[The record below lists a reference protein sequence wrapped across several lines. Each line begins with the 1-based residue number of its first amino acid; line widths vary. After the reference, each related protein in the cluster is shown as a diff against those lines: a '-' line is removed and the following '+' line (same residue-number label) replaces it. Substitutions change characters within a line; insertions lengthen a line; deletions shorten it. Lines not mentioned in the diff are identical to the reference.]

1 MTHSNLCQIKNVR
14 LVFPGAD
21 RPILENI
28 NYTINSGDR
37 IILLG
42 GNGSGK
48 SSLLKL
54 LNRTY
59 KPTDG
64 EVFLKQQKLRRI
76 PRRQLSQRVVTVT
89 QDLRDSLFF
98 NMTVLENCLL
108 WETRFQT
115 ISFKISE
122 RKDKSFYADYL
133 AGFHS
138 QLPKKLD
145 TCVAALSGGERQSLV
160 LALCLLHPPELL
172 LLDEHT
178 SALDP
183 KIAINLI
190 NYTENLLAEKH
201 ITCVLT
207 THNLDIALKYGNRLL
222 ALAEGQMPPSRRPRK
237 SPAYPRRSDG
247 KVLSLVRLCLKNLQS
262 LAKIQG

>member
-1 MTHSNLCQIKNVR
+1 MQQTKNHICVVDNVGLR
-14 LVFPGAD
+14 FPLAD
-21 RPILENI
+21 RPILQNI
-28 NYTINSGDR
+28 NYAIEYGDR

-59 KPTDG
+59 QPTSG
-64 EVFLKQQKLRRI
+64 KIYLKQRESRNI
-76 PRRQLSQRVVTVT
+76 PAQFLSQRVVTVT

-98 NMTVLENCLL
+98 NLTVLENCIL
-108 WETRFQT
+108 WETRFQR
-115 ISFKISE
+115 ISFQISKHKE
-122 RKDKSFYADYL
+122 TTFYRDYL
-133 AGFHS
+133 ADFHI

-145 TCVAALSGGERQSLV
+145 VCVAALSGGERQSLV

-183 KIAINLI
+183 KIAANLI
-190 NYTENLLAEKH
+190 SYTEKLLAEKS
-201 ITCVLT
+201 ITCVLA
-207 THNLDIALKYGNRLL
+207 THNLEIALKYGNRLL
-222 ALAEGQMPPSRRPRK
+222 ALAEGQIRLQADGVRLSSPRK
-237 SPAYPRRSDG
+237 KS
-247 KVLSLVRLCLKNLQS
+247 
-262 LAKIQG
+262 

>member
-1 MTHSNLCQIKNVR
+1 MRKNAEQLCVIDNVGLR
-14 LVFPGAD
+14 FPLAD
-21 RPILENI
+21 RPILTNI
-28 NYTINSGDR
+28 NYSIAYGDR

-42 GNGSGK
+42 SNGSGK

-59 KPTDG
+59 QPTSG
-64 EVFLKQQKLRRI
+64 QIFLKKKNLQNVPIQ
-76 PRRQLSQRVVTVT
+76 QLSQKVVTVT

-98 NMTVLENCLL
+98 NLTVLENCLL
-108 WETRFQT
+108 WETRFQK
-115 ISFKISE
+115 ISFKISKQKQIHFF
-122 RKDKSFYADYL
+122 RDYL
-133 AGFHS
+133 ADFHI

-145 TCVAALSGGERQSLV
+145 VCVAALSGGERQSLV

-183 KIAINLI
+183 KIAANLI
-190 NYTENLLAEKH
+190 KYTEKLLAEKS

-207 THNLDIALKYGNRLL
+207 THNLEIALKYGNRLL
-222 ALAEGQMPPSRRPRK
+222 ALAEGQIRLQADGAEK
-237 SPAYPRRSDG
+237 SQLSQEE
-247 KVLSLVRLCLKNLQS
+247 VLERCYL
-262 LAKIQG
+262 

>member
-1 MTHSNLCQIKNVR
+1 MQQTTNHICFIDNVSLR
-14 LVFPGAD
+14 FPLAD
-21 RPILENI
+21 RPILQDI
-28 NYTINSGDR
+28 NYAINYGDR

-48 SSLLKL
+48 SSLLKV

-59 KPTDG
+59 QPTSG
-64 EVFLKQQKLRRI
+64 KVYLKQKELRTLSG
-76 PRRQLSQRVVTVT
+76 QFLSQRVVTVT

-98 NMTVLENCLL
+98 NLTVLENCLL
-108 WETRFQT
+108 WETRFKK
-115 ISFKISE
+115 ISFQISK
-122 RKDKSFYADYL
+122 RKESNFYRDYL
-133 AGFHS
+133 ADFHA

-145 TCVAALSGGERQSLV
+145 VCVAALSGGERQSLV

-183 KIAINLI
+183 KIAANLI
-190 NYTENLLAEKH
+190 KYTEKLLEEKS
-201 ITCVLT
+201 ITCVLA

-222 ALAEGQMPPSRRPRK
+222 ALAEGQIRLQ
-237 SPAYPRRSDG
+237 ADG
-247 KVLSLVRLCLKNLQS
+247 VEKAQLSQEQVLERCYL
-262 LAKIQG
+262 

>member
-1 MTHSNLCQIKNVR
+1 MAKTENNICFIENVELC
-14 LVFPGAD
+14 FPLAD
-21 RPILENI
+21 RPILQKI
-28 NYTINSGDR
+28 NYSIDYGDR

-59 KPTDG
+59 QPTSG
-64 EVFLKQQKLRRI
+64 KIYLKQKELSAI
-76 PRRQLSQRVVTVT
+76 PAQFLSQRVVTVT

-98 NMTVLENCLL
+98 NLTVLENCLL
-108 WETRFQT
+108 WETRFQK
-115 ISFKISE
+115 ISFKISQ
-122 RKDKSFYADYL
+122 RKENIFYRNYL
-133 AGFHS
+133 GNFHV

-145 TCVAALSGGERQSLV
+145 VCVAALSGGERQSLV

-183 KIAINLI
+183 KISANLI
-190 NYTENLLAEKH
+190 RYTEKLLEEQS

-207 THNLDIALKYGNRLL
+207 THNLDIALRYGNRLL
-222 ALAEGQMPPSRRPRK
+222 ALSEGEIRLQADGAEKTRLTQEE
-237 SPAYPRRSDG
+237 
-247 KVLSLVRLCLKNLQS
+247 VLERCYL
-262 LAKIQG
+262 

>member
-1 MTHSNLCQIKNVR
+1 MLNKITNHHLCVIDNVSLR
-14 LVFPGAD
+14 FPVAD
-21 RPILENI
+21 RPILQNI
-28 NYTINSGDR
+28 NYAINYGDR
-37 IILLG
+37 VILLG
-42 GNGSGK
+42 SNGSGK

-59 KPTDG
+59 QPTSG
-64 EVFLKQQKLRRI
+64 KIFLKQKKLDNI
-76 PRRQLSQRVVTVT
+76 PIHKFSQRVVTVT

-98 NMTVLENCLL
+98 NLTVLENCLL
-108 WETRFQT
+108 WETRFQKV
-115 ISFKISE
+115 SFKISKHE
-122 RKDKSFYADYL
+122 QRDFFDDYL
-133 AGFHS
+133 VKFHA

-145 TCVAALSGGERQSLV
+145 VCVAALSGGERQSLV

-183 KIAINLI
+183 KIAANLI
-190 NYTENLLAEKH
+190 SYTEKLLEEKS

-222 ALAEGQMPPSRRPRK
+222 ALAEGQIRLQ
-237 SPAYPRRSDG
+237 ADG
-247 KVLSLVRLCLKNLQS
+247 AEKTRLTQEEVLERCYL
-262 LAKIQG
+262 

>member
-1 MTHSNLCQIKNVR
+1 MNNSELLCHIDHVNLR
-14 LVFPGAD
+14 FPTAERD
-21 RPILENI
+21 ILTDISYSI
-28 NYTINSGDR
+28 NKGDR

-42 GNGSGK
+42 SNGSGK

-59 KPTDG
+59 QPSSGKI
-64 EVFLKQQKLRRI
+64 FLQQKNLQKI
-76 PRRQLSQRVVTVT
+76 PVQRLSQKIVTVT

-98 NMTVLENCLL
+98 NLTVLENCLL
-108 WETRFQT
+108 WETRFQK
-115 ISFKISE
+115 ISFKI
-122 RKDKSFYADYL
+122 RKKAEKDFYQKYL
-133 AGFHS
+133 LDFHR
-138 QLPKKLD
+138 QLPQKLD
-145 TCVAALSGGERQSLV
+145 VCVAALSGGERQSLV

-183 KIAINLI
+183 KIAASLI
-190 NYTENLLAEKH
+190 KHTEKILIEKS

-222 ALAEGQMPPSRRPRK
+222 ALADGQIRLQ
-237 SPAYPRRSDG
+237 ADG
-247 KVLSLVRLCLKNLQS
+247 AEKTQLTQEQILERCYL
-262 LAKIQG
+262 

>member
-1 MTHSNLCQIKNVR
+1 MNQPADRHLCVIDQVSLR
-14 LVFPGAD
+14 FPVAD

-28 NYTINSGDR
+28 NYVIDSGDR

-42 GNGSGK
+42 SNGSGK

-59 KPTDG
+59 RPTSG
-64 EVFLKQQKLRRI
+64 TILLQGNNLQKV
-76 PRRQLSQRVVTVT
+76 PVEPLSQRVVTVT

-98 NMTVLENCLL
+98 NLTVLENCLL
-108 WETRFQT
+108 WETRFQR
-115 ISFKISE
+115 ISFKISKPKE
-122 RKDKSFYADYL
+122 TAFYRDYL
-133 AGFHS
+133 ADFHA
-138 QLPKKLD
+138 QLAKKLQIS
-145 TCVAALSGGERQSLV
+145 VAALSGGERQSLV

-183 KIAINLI
+183 KIAANII
-190 NYTENLLAEKH
+190 DYTEKLLEEKR

-222 ALAEGQMPPSRRPRK
+222 ALAEGRIRLQADGIEK
-237 SPAYPRRSDG
+237 S
-247 KVLSLVRLCLKNLQS
+247 KLTHEEVLERCYT
-262 LAKIQG
+262 

>member
-1 MTHSNLCQIKNVR
+1 MKMCVIDNIELI
-14 LVFPGAD
+14 FPMAD
-21 RPILENI
+21 RPILRNI
-28 NYTINSGDR
+28 NYSIEYGDR

-59 KPTDG
+59 QPTTG
-64 EVFLKQQKLRRI
+64 KIYLENKELRTI
-76 PRRQLSQRVVTVT
+76 PLHVLSQKIVTVT

-98 NMTVLENCLL
+98 SLTVLENCLL
-108 WETRFQT
+108 WETRFQK
-115 ISFKISE
+115 ISFQIQKHQE
-122 RKDKSFYADYL
+122 KVFFQDYL
-133 AGFHS
+133 AGFHG
-138 QLPKKLD
+138 QLPKKMD
-145 TCVAALSGGERQSLV
+145 VCVAALSGGERQSLV

-183 KIAINLI
+183 KIAANLI
-190 NYTENLLAEKH
+190 KYTERLLEEKN

-207 THNLDIALKYGNRLL
+207 THNLEIALKYGNRLL
-222 ALAEGQMPPSRRPRK
+222 ALAEGQIRLQADGPEK
-237 SPAYPRRSDG
+237 SFLTQEE
-247 KVLSLVRLCLKNLQS
+247 VLERCYL
-262 LAKIQG
+262 

>member
-1 MTHSNLCQIKNVR
+1 MIQNSIKNLCVIENAGLR
-14 LVFPGAD
+14 FPTAD

-28 NYTINSGDR
+28 NYSIGFGDR
-37 IILLG
+37 VILLG
-42 GNGSGK
+42 SNGSGK

-59 KPTDG
+59 QPTAG
-64 EVFLKQQKLRRI
+64 RILLNQQDLQKI
-76 PRRQLSQRVVTVT
+76 PGRQLSQKVVTVT

-98 NMTVLENCLL
+98 NLTVLENCLL
-108 WETRFQT
+108 WETRFQKL
-115 ISFKISE
+115 SFKINKHKE
-122 RKDKSFYADYL
+122 TRFYREYL
-133 AGFHS
+133 ADFHI

-145 TCVAALSGGERQSLV
+145 VCVAALSGGERQSLV

-183 KIAINLI
+183 KIAANLI
-190 NYTENLLAEKH
+190 NYTERLLAAKS

-207 THNLDIALKYGNRLL
+207 THNLEIALKYGNRLL
-222 ALAEGQMPPSRRPRK
+222 ALAEGQIRLQADGAEKSRLTQEE
-237 SPAYPRRSDG
+237 
-247 KVLSLVRLCLKNLQS
+247 VLERCYL
-262 LAKIQG
+262 